1 VIDYTIRRN
10 RFYYRRGPNA
20 HWVQTRE
27 HATGFRTE
35 RLAWDEGFAQG
46 LDEHEVL
53 VEPRYH
59 RAEGT
64 TLP

>member
-1 VIDYTIRRN
+1 MDFTIRRGRN
-10 RFYYRRGPNA
+10 YYRRGPNA
-20 HWVQTRE
+20 QWTQT
-27 HATGFRTE
+27 HALATGFRTE
-35 RLAWDEGFAQG
+35 RIAWDEVFAQG
-46 LDEHEVL
+46 LDESECL